1 MQPRQRTRNS
11 PVAVSS
17 CWLRATDMRP
27 HIGILVLKE
36 ELMPSKSAISTMLIA
51 LAVAVFSATNV
62 VALNPQPEPP
72 GIKYKKIRAY
82 KHLPPN
88 PCKGT
93 ACVRQRQKVK
103 PMLPPGP
110 CKGSACVAR

>member
-1 MQPRQRTRNS
+1 MS
-11 PVAVSS
+11 
-17 CWLRATDMRP
+17 
-27 HIGILVLKE
+27 
-36 ELMPSKSAISTMLIA
+36 SKSAISTMLIA
-51 LAVAVFSATNV
+51 LALAVFSASATNV

-72 GIKYKKIRAY
+72 GIKYKKIQAY

-93 ACVRQRQKVK
+93 ACVRPQQKVK
-103 PMLPPGP
+103 RMLPPDP